1 MERSQR
7 QLRVAE
13 QLRHVMTETMRRGS
27 FGDEILFHY
36 APKISI
42 SEVRVS
48 PDLKNAT
55 AFVSL
60 LGEGDLDEVL
70 PALNEEHQEFQK
82 DIGQKLRLKFTPRVH
97 FKYDE
102 SIERV
107 SRLDAILSNLPK
119 SKDD

>member
-1 MERSQR
+1 
-7 QLRVAE
+7 
-13 QLRHVMTETMRRGS
+13 MTETMRRGS

-82 DIGQKLRLKFTPRVH
+82 DIGQKLRLKFTPRVR